1 MTSTSSGYLVKR
13 RLQTLPQGATHR
25 EKNFGE
31 ISRNSLLSTRGEI
44 GPFGFE
50 NLGPFKTDPVPI
62 DTAAQAHS
70 TANPNSP
77 KYVIGSLGFHFSF
90 SSFTL
95 AAAAWSVRPRRV
107 SASAPAGCPSPAPVG
122 LNRVEESTHVVCGKA
137 RNRGRGN
144 ASSLRDSDAW
154 QGEAEGGSRRHS
166 DSVRRRRSRC
176 HHRFLLLQGMP
187 SRDNVVQNFRSPKQ

>member
-1 MTSTSSGYLVKR
+1 MLIPGKKIR
-13 RLQTLPQGATHR
+13 R
-25 EKNFGE
+25 NFGE
-31 ISRNSLLSTRGEI
+31 ISRNSLLSARGEI
-44 GPFGFE
+44 GPFRFE

-77 KYVIGSLGFHFSF
+77 KYAIGSLGFHFSF

-137 RNRGRGN
+137 RNRGRGS

-154 QGEAEGGSRRHS
+154 QGGAEGGSRRH
-166 DSVRRRRSRC
+166 SVRRRRSRC